1 MPLIN
6 KISEPIIDM
15 GIKKINKNT
24 NSELELLLAINKNN
38 HLKPFLDKPYGL
50 NLLFLLETL
59 EKDKADNGI
68 EETFD
73 RLLITKPKKLAF
85 VQYSNQLAKND
96 VITLKS
102 SPIKKSKK
110 NMRLSKKSKNALAGI
125 RRKFNIKI
133 V

>member
-59 EKDKADNGI
+59 EKYKTDNGI

-73 RLLITKPKKLAF
+73 RLLISKPKKLAF

-110 NMRLSKKSKNALAGI
+110 NMRLSKKSKNALTGI
-125 RRKFNIKI
+125 RKKFNIKI
-133 V
+133 I

>member
-1 MPLIN
+1 
-6 KISEPIIDM
+6 M

-59 EKDKADNGI
+59 ENEKADNGI

-73 RLLITKPKKLAF
+73 RLLISKPKKLAF

-96 VITLKS
+96 AIILKS

-110 NMRLSKKSKNALAGI
+110 NMRLSKKSKNALTGI
-125 RRKFNIKI
+125 RKKFNIKI
-133 V
+133 I

>member
-1 MPLIN
+1 M
-6 KISEPIIDM
+6 
-15 GIKKINKNT
+15 
-24 NSELELLLAINKNN
+24 
-38 HLKPFLDKPYGL
+38 
-50 NLLFLLETL
+50 FLLETL
-59 EKDKADNGI
+59 ENEKADNGI

-73 RLLITKPKKLAF
+73 RLLISKPKKLAF

-96 VITLKS
+96 AITLKS

-133 V
+133 IWSSKNK